1 MKSLL
6 MNPSILST
14 SIRSGLAAVLASAIA
29 LSGCGGS
36 SPSAPS
42 GKGVLLQ
49 GTVLSPSGA
58 VGASAHTG
66 ASSAA
71 KGKTVVTVQE
81 NPAISA
87 TVSANGTF
95 ELEGLP
101 AGTITLV
108 FTIDGTVVGTIVI
121 TGVATDAEVKIV
133 VQITADGV
141 ILIEIKI
148 DGQGD
153 GDEGTP
159 PGTPSACLI
168 EGGRAGANIELEGTV
183 ASGTSSLFKLDIQGN
198 RAGALVDVNSS
209 AAGWK
214 CVGQSGSDC
223 KGTFKAGNKVHVRG
237 LLTTCSTTAAL
248 VNATEV
254 KVQKP

>member
-1 MKSLL
+1 MNSSLR
-6 MNPSILST
+6 T
-14 SIRSGLAAVLASAIA
+14 GLAALLTSSLA

-42 GKGVLLQ
+42 GKGVVLQ
-49 GTVLSPSGA
+49 GTVLSTTGTA
-58 VGASAHTG
+58 GASARSG
-66 ASSAA
+66 APSASS
-71 KGKTVVTVQE
+71 GKMVVTVQE

-108 FTIDGTVVGTIVI
+108 FTINGTVVGTVVI
-121 TGVATDAEVKIV
+121 TGVGTDAEVKIV
-133 VQITADGV
+133 VQVTADGV

-148 DGQGD
+148 DGQD
-153 GDEGTP
+153 GDPTTP
-159 PGTPSACLI
+159 PDTSSACLI
-168 EGGRAGANIELEGTV
+168 EGGHAGSNIELEGTV
-183 ASGTSSLFKLDIQGN
+183 ASGTFSLFKLDLQGN
-198 RAGALVDVNSS
+198 RANALVDVNSS
-209 AAGWK
+209 AASWK
-214 CVGQSGSDC
+214 CVGQSGADC
-223 KGTFKAGNKVHVRG
+223 KASFKAGNQVHVRG
-237 LLTTCSTTAAL
+237 LLTTCTTTSAL